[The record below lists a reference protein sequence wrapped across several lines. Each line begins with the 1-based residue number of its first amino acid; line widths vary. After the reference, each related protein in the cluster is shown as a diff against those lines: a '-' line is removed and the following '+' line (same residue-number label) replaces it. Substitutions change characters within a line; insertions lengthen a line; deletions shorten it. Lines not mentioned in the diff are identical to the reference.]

1 MSEKPTQPLQ
11 ITLRQAEKLL
21 AFFGGHD
28 TEVSVAQARPDQP
41 PGLYAWCTEYP
52 EEGAAYLGPS
62 DVDDDLAE
70 NGQPVMQAGGSA
82 DFQRVAEEVAALLKL
97 IKHATATGP
106 NDGGGHEDACELAD
120 QAIAALEKVTLA

>member
-1 MSEKPTQPLQ
+1 MSDKPTQPLQ

-52 EEGAAYLGPS
+52 EEGAAYLGPTE
-62 DVDDDLAE
+62 VDGALAE
-70 NGQPVMQAGGSA
+70 TGRTAGPNSPSPEMRKA
-82 DFQRVAEEVAALLKL
+82 AQEVVDLLNL
-97 IKHATATGP
+97 IKHATAP
-106 NDGGGHEDACELAD
+106 DPDDGGGHENAFELAD
-120 QAIAALEKVTLA
+120 KAITAMQKAALA